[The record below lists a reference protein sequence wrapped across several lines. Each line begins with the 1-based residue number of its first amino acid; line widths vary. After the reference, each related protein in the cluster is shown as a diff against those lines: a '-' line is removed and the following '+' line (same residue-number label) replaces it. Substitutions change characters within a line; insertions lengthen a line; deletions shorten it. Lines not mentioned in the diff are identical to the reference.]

1 MKQDK
6 FDIQGMTCSSCQAHV
21 EKAVK
26 KLEGVNIVNVNLLTN
41 NMNVEYDETQV
52 SSDRIIKAVVDAGY
66 GARLDVEDNKAS
78 NRNKETLNNNDEIK
92 NMKKRLILSILF
104 LIPLM
109 YLAMHQMFYNHFGIP
124 VPEFIKNIFHGRE
137 NALIF
142 SFTQFL
148 LVIPIMYINRNY
160 YIKGFKS
167 LFKMSPNM
175 DSLIALRIRSCC
187 IIWCV
192 CNLYDRIW
200 FRT

>member
-26 KLEGVNIVNVNLLTN
+26 KLDGVDIVSVNLLTN
-41 NMNVEYDETQV
+41 SMNVEYDEKQV

-66 GARLDVEDNKAS
+66 GARLEQKQNEKSSPKDKSIDNKS
-78 NRNKETLNNNDEIK
+78 EIS
-92 NMKKRLILSILF
+92 NMKSRLILSIIF

-109 YLAMHQMFYNHFGIP
+109 YLAMHQMFYNHLGIP
-124 VPEFIKNIFHGRE
+124 VPEFIKNIFDGKE

-148 LVIPIMYINRNY
+148 LVLPIMYINRNY
-160 YIKGFKS
+160 YIKGFKT
-167 LFKMSPNM
+167 LVKRAPNM
-175 DSLIALRIRSCC
+175 DSLIALRIRGCS
-187 IIWCV
+187 ILWCV

-200 FRT
+200 FRS

>member
-109 YLAMHQMFYNHFGIP
+109 YLAMHQMFYNHIGIP

-175 DSLIALRIRSCC
+175 DSLIALRI
-187 IIWCV
+187 
-192 CNLYDRIW
+192 
-200 FRT
+200 